1 MKYFGDNAEAYL
13 SDADKLE
20 MRNIMADEKLSITQ
34 KSRQQMAVYMRSAT
48 FNKEKAA
55 KFVDYFLDNGWNLV
69 LNSKYQRIWRTK
81 SNFYTFD
88 FSKEAYALNIPLRLI
103 HVRQDPFGEGVPVLL
118 NERMKNS
125 KLTFIEKC
133 GHFPWIDQPTEFFK
147 VLRESLIN

>member
-1 MKYFGDNAEAYL
+1 MSLKPENFPEGEVYAITPVGNEILSESFEKRSYL
-13 SDADKLE
+13 TYD
-20 MRNIMADEKLSITQ
+20 
-34 KSRQQMAVYMRSAT
+34 
-48 FNKEKAA
+48 
-55 KFVDYFLDNGWNLV
+55 
-69 LNSKYQRIWRTK
+69 
-81 SNFYTFD
+81 FYTFD

-103 HVRQDPFGEGVPVLL
+103 HRRQDPVGEGVPVLL